1 MQHRHRQTNE
11 IEDLYRQ
18 AVEYDRRGDVY
29 NAVKLCKL
37 IVRKSPDWSAPYAYL
52 GNIYKGRNE
61 WIPTLHYCKKAVEHN
76 PFDET
81 TWGNMALAA
90 TVLENWQTARHAWNQ
105 LGFEFKNSEE
115 ELSLDL
121 GTVPVRLNPT
131 TNPEIVEAKRVDPA
145 RAVIHSIPQPSS
157 GRRYKDLVLLDS
169 KPDKNFVLHGR
180 KLDVFDELEILNHSA
195 WRTYA
200 VVLETPSNEDV
211 RTLAGLCTKARI
223 GFDNWSNAAR
233 FFQSSLHPKVM
244 EYYDQAI
251 FGKLVQNAYLVA
263 IAARK
268 DKEVLDVLKNWEI
281 ITLQKFNS
289 LECLF

>member
-1 MQHRHRQTNE
+1 MQHYHRPANE
-11 IEDLYRQ
+11 IEDLYRK
-18 AVEYDRRGDVY
+18 AVEYDRCGDVY

-52 GNIYKGRNE
+52 SNIYKGRNE
-61 WIPTLHYCKKAVEHN
+61 WIPTLHYSLKAVEHN

-105 LGFEFKNSEE
+105 LGFQFKNSEE
-115 ELSLDL
+115 ELHLDL
-121 GTVPVRLNPT
+121 GIIPVRLNPT
-131 TNPEIVEAKRVDPA
+131 THPEIVEAKRVDPA
-145 RAVIHSIPQPSS
+145 RAIIHSIPQPSS
-157 GRRYKDLVLLDS
+157 GRRYNDLVLLDS
-169 KPDKNFVLHGR
+169 KPNKNFILYGR
-180 KLDVFDELEILNHSA
+180 KLDVFDELEILNSSA
-195 WRTYA
+195 WRTYV
-200 VVLETPSNEDV
+200 VVLETSSNEDV
-211 RTLAGLCTKARI
+211 RTLENLCVKARL

-251 FGKLVQNAYLVA
+251 FGKLVQDAYLVA

-281 ITLQKFNS
+281 ITLQKFNG
-289 LECLF
+289 LECLC